1 MYVAS
6 DAPNPAC
13 PVFILRFVL
22 LFSLVGALSLPGQ
35 GTCYTSL
42 PLALTLLLGV
52 WPSSPLVYLQ
62 YLALA
67 PISNF
72 SPSWPLSS
80 QLISKTG
87 YLLSFTLV
95 GVPYPVGAWLPSPPG
110 CQLPFSL
117 TDGSSPVEALPLSLF
132 RSTCYPSLFLALSTL
147 LVPDLSLPLGPR
159 IWGLRVLRCRLAR
172 TLAVIV
178 SSAVHSSFL
187 LSVSHQEG

>member
-1 MYVAS
+1 M
-6 DAPNPAC
+6 
-13 PVFILRFVL
+13 
-22 LFSLVGALSLPGQ
+22 LSLLQARVP
-35 GTCYTSL
+35 T
-42 PLALTLLLGV
+42 TLLSHWHSLSCWASGLHLL
-52 WPSSPLVYLQ
+52 WCTCSIYFRS
-62 YLALA
+62 
-67 PISNF
+67 F
-72 SPSWPLSS
+72 SPNFQVSPPLSS

-95 GVPYPVGAWLPSPPG
+95 GAPYPVGAWLPSPPG

-132 RSTCYPSLFLALSTL
+132 RGTCYPSLFLALSIL
-147 LVPDLSLPLGPR
+147 LAPDLSLPLGPR

-187 LSVSHQEG
+187 LSVSHQRVSTIEVKC

>member
-1 MYVAS
+1 MPCRHLEVCA
-6 DAPNPAC
+6 
-13 PVFILRFVL
+13 VL
-22 LFSLVGALSLPGQ
+22 LSCWCSLSSRASGLHLLWCTCSIYFRSFSP
-35 GTCYTSL
+35 
-42 PLALTLLLGV
+42 
-52 WPSSPLVYLQ
+52 
-62 YLALA
+62 
-67 PISNF
+67 
-72 SPSWPLSS
+72 PSWPLSS

-95 GVPYPVGAWLPSPPG
+95 GAPYPIGAWLPSPPG
-110 CQLPFSL
+110 CQLPFSF

-132 RSTCYPSLFLALSTL
+132 RGTCYPSLFLALSIL
-147 LVPDLSLPLGPR
+147 LAPDLSLPLGPR